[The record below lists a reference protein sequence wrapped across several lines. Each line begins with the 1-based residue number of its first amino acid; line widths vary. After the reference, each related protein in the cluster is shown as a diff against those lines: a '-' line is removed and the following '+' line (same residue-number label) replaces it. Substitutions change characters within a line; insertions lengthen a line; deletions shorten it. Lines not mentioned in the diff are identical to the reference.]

1 MMWGNGP
8 HHLWTFLMMCFYA
21 TICQCRHSMYQRRNT
36 GGNHI
41 TGQPRNQDW
50 RFQLCVC
57 QYKKVSHTIPGK
69 IPLHSPLDSCRTPSL
84 ALITGMNVQLQYIC
98 YNNSGPNLWQ
108 FKTFL
113 YNEYRKTVD
122 RLGPAGE
129 IRSTMGKIG
138 LGGWGGTVLIRVG
151 TTLPNCG
158 SLRRSRCLVAMH
170 NAARDGFCQTE
181 CHFEDTYIVLN
192 GNNLNSIIMSSDSTG
207 NYPDYLD
214 VITIFSGNS
223 FCSVK
228 CHRRKLIYI
237 LPEHIIEIIP
247 NL

>member
-1 MMWGNGP
+1 MLQNTISNGP
-8 HHLWTFLMMCFYA
+8 APLASTWILPPTTHMATGVYA
-21 TICQCRHSMYQRRNT
+21 IRN
-36 GGNHI
+36 
-41 TGQPRNQDW
+41 
-50 RFQLCVC
+50 
-57 QYKKVSHTIPGK
+57 Y
-69 IPLHSPLDSCRTPSL
+69 
-84 ALITGMNVQLQYIC
+84 
-98 YNNSGPNLWQ
+98 
-108 FKTFL
+108 
-113 YNEYRKTVD
+113 
-122 RLGPAGE
+122 
-129 IRSTMGKIG
+129 
-138 LGGWGGTVLIRVG
+138 
-151 TTLPNCG
+151 G

-192 GNNLNSIIMSSDSTG
+192 GNKLNSIIMSSDSTG

-247 NL
+247 NLWTRYFNVDRSNPLTSQTIRLTTTFRKIRIKWKTKIILEVDYYFVFFFYFWLCN